1 MGALLFGSGCFIFAI
16 STSAMDYFMLGYVL
30 MAVGGL
36 PIVLSMMHL
45 ANLLPA
51 YSGTI
56 ITILNVMIDVS
67 SLNLKV
73 MKLVTDH
80 TPVTRKNA
88 FFFYVAAPAII
99 LITAPC
105 LWPRNR
111 YEERS
116 DTATSNVA
124 TSSLKTSA
132 FSKQVRSAEFLMC
145 AFFTA
150 IHLLHINMYIGTV
163 DDQLTMLSFTNSS
176 SSFHDNL
183 HSLHLSGYAKALYLG
198 ESLQPT
204 HNIMES
210 LCSLFAWILP
220 LGGLAMTFPVGYTL
234 DNFPLWVGIA
244 LLSLAAILHSVCTL
258 IARVEIQILGFVV
271 FAYYRA
277 ALFGTMATTV
287 AFTFGYDNFGK
298 LWGTLYAISGLFNFC
313 IEPLAVLAQRQQT
326 FHWINMTTAIVSGI
340 LFFSY
345 PPWLRWKSKQKS
357 EVQEPLLVPD
367 FTLEVDQEWN

>member
-1 MGALLFGSGCFIFAI
+1 MMGALLFGAGCFIFAI
-16 STSAMDYFMLGYVL
+16 STSAMDFFMLGYIL

-80 TPVTRKNA
+80 TPFTRKDA
-88 FFFYVAAPAII
+88 FSMYVAAPAAI

-105 LWPRNR
+105 LWPRDR
-111 YEERS
+111 YEERGAT
-116 DTATSNVA
+116 TASQVA
-124 TSSLKTSA
+124 APSLKTSS
-132 FSKQVRSAEFLMC
+132 FWKQVRSTEFLMC

-150 IHLLHINMYIGTV
+150 FHLLHINLYIGTV
-163 DDQLTMLSFTNSS
+163 DDQLRMMWFTNSS
-176 SSFHDNL
+176 SPFDENL
-183 HSLHLSGYAKALYLG
+183 RTLHLSGYAKALHYG
-198 ESLQPT
+198 ESLQPSQ
-204 HNIMES
+204 NLVQS

-220 LGGLAMTFPVGYTL
+220 LGGLVMTLPVGYTL
-234 DNFPLWVGIA
+234 DNFPLWVSIA
-244 LLSLAAILHSVCTL
+244 LLSAAAILHSVCTL
-258 IARVEIQILGFVV
+258 IARTEIQIVGFLL

-298 LWGTLYAISGLFNFC
+298 LWGTLYAISGLFNFS
-313 IEPLAVLAQRQQT
+313 IEPLAVLAQKQET
-326 FHWINMTTAIVSGI
+326 FYWINLCIAVVSGI
-340 LFFSY
+340 LFLTY
-345 PPWLRWKSKQKS
+345 PPWLRWKSKDKS
-357 EVQEPLLVPD
+357 QVEEPLLVPD
-367 FTLEVDQEWN
+367 FTLDVNQ